1 MVRCVRQAGG
11 PAEQRAGVCRVLGCG
26 QRLAGCLLTAAAA
39 ATPAALAGAEGD
51 LAACRWMGA
60 GAVTMRVFGA
70 WPRSRWE
77 SCQA

>member
-1 MVRCVRQAGG
+1 MSGRRAAGG

-60 GAVTMRVFGA
+60 GGGHDAGLRRLAAQQV
-70 WPRSRWE
+70 E